1 MKTLRFDGEG
11 FEYFKIWIVNILLTI
26 VTLGLYYPWA
36 KVRHLRY
43 FYGNT
48 ILEERNFDY
57 HATGKQIFMGYLIAI
72 GLLIVYVVI
81 QQISPIG
88 GLLVM
93 IALFVGIPW
102 IIWRSMM
109 FGMRMTS
116 FSNVR
121 FSFDGKLGQAYINF
135 FLLPLLMLICVYG
148 LPLLAIALPAYS
160 AYMSAA
166 RSSALLEGA
175 TPPVD
180 DGMGT
185 GTIIAAVLGAI
196 VCIVLAIYLF
206 GLIKKR
212 NTMYMINGT
221 QYGQGRFAAEL
232 KTAVFVKILLKT
244 IGLSF
249 LMVIVL
255 IVGVAII
262 ASFTYGLGALQRT
275 LDGMGDPSGF
285 QGLIASGAVFLV
297 ALLYLGFLFGGFL
310 LAAYSQTRQRNY
322 IVNNTML
329 DNKIAL
335 ASTLKART
343 LAWIMVTN
351 ILLII
356 VTLGF
361 GMPWAKVRMT
371 KYIVSNTQVDT
382 EVGIDSY
389 VTQQQQYQSS
399 LGDQIGDAF
408 DVDVGLA
415 I

>member
-57 HATGKQIFMGYLIAI
+57 HATGKQIFMGYLIAL
-72 GLLIVYVVI
+72 GLLVVYIII
-81 QQISPIG
+81 QQVSPIG
-88 GLLVM
+88 GLLVV
-93 IALFVGIPW
+93 IALFAAVPW

-166 RSSALLEGA
+166 NSSALLEGA
-175 TPPVD
+175 QPAN

-185 GTIIAAVLGAI
+185 GLIIGAILGAI

-212 NTMYMINGT
+212 NTTYMINGT
-221 QYGQGRFAAEL
+221 QYGQGRFFTEL

-249 LMVIVL
+249 LMFIVL

-262 ASFTYGLGALQRT
+262 ASFTVGLGTLQNS
-275 LDGMGDPSGF
+275 LDGMGSPSGF
-285 QGLIASGAVFLV
+285 EGLIASGALFLV
-297 ALLYLGFLFGGFL
+297 GVLYLGILIGGFL
-310 LAAYSQTRQRNY
+310 IAAYSQTRQRNY

-335 ASTLKART
+335 ASTLKARS
-343 LAWIMVTN
+343 LAWIMITN

-361 GMPWAKVRMT
+361 GMPWAKVRMA
-371 KYIVSNTQVDT
+371 KYIVSNTLVDT
-382 EVGIDSY
+382 EVGIDGY
-389 VTQQQQYQSS
+389 VSQQQQYQSS